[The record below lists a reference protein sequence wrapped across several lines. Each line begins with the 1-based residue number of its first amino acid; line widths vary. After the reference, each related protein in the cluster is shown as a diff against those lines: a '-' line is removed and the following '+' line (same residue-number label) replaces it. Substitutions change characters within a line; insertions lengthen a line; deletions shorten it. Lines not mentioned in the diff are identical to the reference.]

1 MCFELYLFEE
11 SNISKLKVMIS
22 VIAHLVFNVSL
33 WVRQIYIYI
42 IKIING
48 QINFYKD
55 YESNWIGFYWW
66 HDK

>member
-22 VIAHLVFNVSL
+22 VITHLVFNVSL

-48 QINFYKD
+48 
-55 YESNWIGFYWW
+55 
-66 HDK
+66 